1 MILLKKI
8 FVSNYFIFL
17 IGIFVGIYF
26 AIAVLKYYTTTEVFR
41 APPTQGNYK
50 TYSFTHD
57 DLTRTYDVYIP
68 STLKKNASVFFLFHA
83 SRGNSKD
90 MRSST
95 GYDFEYL
102 AEEKGFLVVYP
113 QGFKNHWNDCRATAD
128 YAANIQDIDD
138 VGYFQQM
145 VKSLE
150 ENYMINRKQLVVSG
164 ISNGGHMVFK
174 LAHEIPKDILLYTSF
189 AANLPVQDNNDCSLS
204 QEDVNMIIFNGTND
218 PINPYDGGLVSI
230 LGNDS
235 RGFVISAEETYN
247 YWRDLTSYEEEK
259 IVTIPQL
266 DSDSKT
272 FVVKKESIG
281 SKYVALYSLV
291 NGGHIYA
298 SPYLKSSRFAGESV
312 RDINGAEEIYA
323 TYLDL
328 IDNKIVLRK
337 YNNQYCY
344 DGDTCY
350 VMLNG
355 ANTKIRLLELDTP
368 EISKP
373 KCEAE
378 LELGLKAR
386 DYLNNLIDNAATI
399 EFKTDYAEDYFGR
412 ILSYLIIDGE
422 DVSANIVSK
431 NLGVVYDRDNKTD
444 WCS

>member
-1 MILLKKI
+1 MISLKKI
-8 FVSNYFIFL
+8 IASNYFIFL
-17 IGIFVGIYF
+17 IGIFIGIYF
-26 AIAVLKYYTTTEVFR
+26 AIAVLKYYTTIEVFR

-57 DLTRTYDVYIP
+57 DLIRTYDVYIP
-68 STLKKNASVFFLFHA
+68 STLKKNTSVFFLFHA

-90 MRSST
+90 LRSST

-113 QGFKNHWNDCRATAD
+113 QGYKNHWNDCRASAD

-145 VKSLE
+145 IKSLE

-204 QEDVNMIIFNGTND
+204 QEEVNMIIFNGTND
-218 PINPYDGGLVSI
+218 PINPFDGGLVSI

-259 IVTIPQL
+259 IMTIPQL

-272 FVVKKESIG
+272 FVIKKESIG

-298 SPYLKSSRFAGESV
+298 SPYLKSSRFVGESV

-323 TYLDL
+323 TYLEL
-328 IDNKIVLRK
+328 LDNKIVLRK

-350 VMLNG
+350 VTLNG

-386 DYLNNLIDNAATI
+386 DYLNNLIANASSI
-399 EFKTDYAEDYFGR
+399 KFKTDYTQDYFGR
-412 ILSYLIIDGE
+412 ILAYLIIDGE
-422 DVSANIVSK
+422 DVSAKIVRN
-431 NLGVVYDRDNKTD
+431 NLGVVYERNNKPD
-444 WCS
+444 WCL

>member
-17 IGIFVGIYF
+17 IGIFIGIYF
-26 AIAVLKYYTTTEVFR
+26 AIAVLKYYTSTEVFR

-50 TYSFTHD
+50 TYSFMHD
-57 DLTRTYDVYIP
+57 DLNRTYDVYIP
-68 STLKKNASVFFLFHA
+68 STIKKNASVFFLFHA

-102 AEEKGFLVVYP
+102 AQEKGFLVVYP
-113 QGFKNHWNDCRATAD
+113 QGYKNHWNDCRATAD

-204 QEDVNMIIFNGTND
+204 QEEVNMIIFNGTND
-218 PINPYDGGLVSI
+218 PINPFDGGLVSI

-259 IVTIPQL
+259 IMTIPQL

-272 FVVKKESIG
+272 FVIKKESIG

-298 SPYLKSSRFAGESV
+298 SPYLKSSRFVGESV

-323 TYLDL
+323 TYLEL
-328 IDNKIVLRK
+328 LDNKIVLRK

-350 VMLNG
+350 VTLNG

-386 DYLNNLIDNAATI
+386 DYLNNLIANASSI
-399 EFKTDYAEDYFGR
+399 KFKTDYTQDYFGR
-412 ILSYLIIDGE
+412 ILAYLIIDGE
-422 DVSANIVSK
+422 DVSAKIVRN
-431 NLGVVYDRDNKTD
+431 NLGVVYERNNKPD
-444 WCS
+444 WCL

>member
-8 FVSNYFIFL
+8 FVSSHFIFL
-17 IGIFVGIYF
+17 IGIFIGIYF
-26 AIAVLKYYTTTEVFR
+26 AIVVLKYYTTTEVFR

-50 TYSFTHD
+50 TYSFMHD
-57 DLTRTYDVYIP
+57 DLNRTYDVYIP
-68 STLKKNASVFFLFHA
+68 STIKKNASVFFLFHA

-102 AEEKGFLVVYP
+102 AQEKGFLVVYP
-113 QGFKNHWNDCRATAD
+113 QGYKNHWNDCRATAD

-204 QEDVNMIIFNGTND
+204 QEEVNMIIFNGTND
-218 PINPYDGGLVSI
+218 PINPFDGGLVSI

-259 IVTIPQL
+259 IMTIPQL

-272 FVVKKESIG
+272 FVIKKESIG

-323 TYLDL
+323 TYLEL

-399 EFKTDYAEDYFGR
+399 EFKTDYEEDYFER
-412 ILSYLIIDGE
+412 TLSYLIIDGE

>member
-17 IGIFVGIYF
+17 IGIFIGIYF
-26 AIAVLKYYTTTEVFR
+26 AIAVLKYYTSTEVFR

-50 TYSFTHD
+50 TYSFMHD
-57 DLTRTYDVYIP
+57 DLNRTYDVYIP
-68 STLKKNASVFFLFHA
+68 STIKKNASVFFLFHA

-102 AEEKGFLVVYP
+102 AQEKGFLVVYP
-113 QGFKNHWNDCRATAD
+113 QGYKNHWNDCRATAD

-204 QEDVNMIIFNGTND
+204 QEEVNMIIFNGTND

-259 IVTIPQL
+259 IMTIPQL

-272 FVVKKESIG
+272 FVIKKESIG

-323 TYLDL
+323 TYLEL
-328 IDNKIVLRK
+328 IDSKIVLRK

-399 EFKTDYAEDYFGR
+399 EFKTDYEEDYFGR
-412 ILSYLIIDGE
+412 TLSYLIIDGE

>member
-17 IGIFVGIYF
+17 IGIFIGIYF

-113 QGFKNHWNDCRATAD
+113 QGYKNHWNDCRATAD

-138 VGYFQQM
+138 VGYFKK
-145 VKSLE
+145 VIKSLE
-150 ENYMINRKQLVVSG
+150 ENYMINSKQLVVSG

-204 QEDVNMIIFNGTND
+204 QEEVNMIIFNGTND

-247 YWRDLTSYEEEK
+247 FWRDLTSYEEEK
-259 IVTIPQL
+259 IMTIPRL

-272 FVVKKESIG
+272 FVIKKESNG

-291 NGGHIYA
+291 NGGHIYT
-298 SPYLKSSRFAGESV
+298 SPYLKSSRFSGESV

-323 TYLDL
+323 TYLGL
-328 IDNKIVLRK
+328 IDNKIELRK
-337 YNNQYCY
+337 YNNQYCF

-350 VMLNG
+350 VTLNG

-378 LELGLKAR
+378 LKLGLKAR
-386 DYLNNLIDNAATI
+386 DYLNNLIANASSI
-399 EFKTDYAEDYFGR
+399 EFITDYTQDYFGR
-412 ILSYLIIDGE
+412 VLAHLIIDGE
-422 DVSANIVSK
+422 DVSAKIVK
-431 NLGVVYDRDNKTD
+431 NNFGVVYERNNKQD

>member
-17 IGIFVGIYF
+17 IGIFIGIYF
-26 AIAVLKYYTTTEVFR
+26 AIAVLKYYTSTEVFR

-50 TYSFTHD
+50 TYSFMHD
-57 DLTRTYDVYIP
+57 DLNRTYDVYIP
-68 STLKKNASVFFLFHA
+68 STIKKNASVFFLFHA

-102 AEEKGFLVVYP
+102 AQEKGFLVVYP
-113 QGFKNHWNDCRATAD
+113 QGYKNHWNDCRATAD

-145 VKSLE
+145 IKSLE

-204 QEDVNMIIFNGTND
+204 QEEVNMIIFNGTND

-259 IVTIPQL
+259 IMTIPQL

-272 FVVKKESIG
+272 FVIKKESIG

-323 TYLDL
+323 TYLEL

-399 EFKTDYAEDYFGR
+399 EFKTDYEEDYFGR
-412 ILSYLIIDGE
+412 TLSYLIIDGE

>member
-8 FVSNYFIFL
+8 FVSNHFIFL
-17 IGIFVGIYF
+17 IGIFIGIYF
-26 AIAVLKYYTTTEVFR
+26 AIVVLKYYTTTEVFR

-50 TYSFTHD
+50 TYSFTHN
-57 DLTRTYDVYIP
+57 DLIRTYDVYIP
-68 STLKKNASVFFLFHA
+68 STLKKNTSVFFLFHA

-128 YAANIQDIDD
+128 YATNIQDIDD

-145 VKSLE
+145 IKSLQ

-204 QEDVNMIIFNGTND
+204 QEEVNMIIFNGTND
-218 PINPYDGGLVSI
+218 PINPYEGGLVSI

-247 YWRDLTSYEEEK
+247 YWRGLTVYEEEK

-272 FVVKKESIG
+272 FVIKKESIG

-323 TYLDL
+323 TYLEL

-399 EFKTDYAEDYFGR
+399 EFKTDYEEDYFGR

-422 DVSANIVSK
+422 DASAKIVNN
-431 NLGVVYDRDNKTD
+431 NLGVVYDRNNKTD
-444 WCS
+444 WCK

>member
-17 IGIFVGIYF
+17 IGIFIGIYF

-102 AEEKGFLVVYP
+102 AQEKGFLVVYP
-113 QGFKNHWNDCRATAD
+113 QGYKNHWNDCRATAD

-145 VKSLE
+145 IKSLE

-204 QEDVNMIIFNGTND
+204 QEEVNMIIFNGTND
-218 PINPYDGGLVSI
+218 PINPYEGGLVSI

-247 YWRDLTSYEEEK
+247 YWRGLTSYEEEK
-259 IVTIPQL
+259 IVTVPQL

-399 EFKTDYAEDYFGR
+399 EFKTDYKEDYFGR
-412 ILSYLIIDGE
+412 TLSYLIIDGE

>member
-17 IGIFVGIYF
+17 IGIFIGIYF

-50 TYSFTHD
+50 TYSFTHN
-57 DLTRTYDVYIP
+57 DLIRTYDVYIP

-138 VGYFQQM
+138 VGYFKK
-145 VKSLE
+145 VIKSLE

-174 LAHEIPKDILLYTSF
+174 LAHEIPKDILLFTSF

-204 QEDVNMIIFNGTND
+204 QEEVNMIIFNGTND

-247 YWRDLTSYEEEK
+247 YWRGLTSYEEEK

-272 FVVKKESIG
+272 FVIKKESIG

-312 RDINGAEEIYA
+312 RDINGAEEIYSI
-323 TYLDL
+323 YLEL
-328 IDNKIVLRK
+328 IDNKIELRQ
-337 YNNQYCY
+337 YNDRYCY

-350 VMLNG
+350 VTVDG

-373 KCEAE
+373 KCDAE
-378 LELGLKAR
+378 LKLGLTAR
-386 DYLNNLIDNAATI
+386 DSLNNLITKASTI
-399 EFKTDYAEDYFGR
+399 EFETDYKEDYFGR
-412 ILSYLIIDGE
+412 ILAHLIIHGE
-422 DVSANIVSK
+422 DVSAKIVSN
-431 NLGVVYDRDNKTD
+431 NLGVVYDRNNKPD
-444 WCS
+444 WCA

>member
-1 MILLKKI
+1 MISLKKI
-8 FVSNYFIFL
+8 IASNYFIFL
-17 IGIFVGIYF
+17 IGIFIGIYF
-26 AIAVLKYYTTTEVFR
+26 AIAVLKYYTTIEVFR

-57 DLTRTYDVYIP
+57 DLIRTYDVYIP
-68 STLKKNASVFFLFHA
+68 STLKKNTSVFFLFHA

-102 AEEKGFLVVYP
+102 AQEKGFLVVYP
-113 QGFKNHWNDCRATAD
+113 QGYKNHWNDCRATAD

-145 VKSLE
+145 IKSLE

-204 QEDVNMIIFNGTND
+204 QEEVNMIIFNGTND

-259 IVTIPQL
+259 IMTIPQL

-272 FVVKKESIG
+272 FVIKKESIG

-298 SPYLKSSRFAGESV
+298 SPYLKSSRFVGESV

-323 TYLDL
+323 TYLEL
-328 IDNKIVLRK
+328 LDNKIVLRK

-350 VMLNG
+350 VTLNG

-399 EFKTDYAEDYFGR
+399 EFKTDYEEDYFGR
-412 ILSYLIIDGE
+412 TLSYLIIDGE

>member
-17 IGIFVGIYF
+17 IGIFIGIYF
-26 AIAVLKYYTTTEVFR
+26 AIAVLKYYTSTEVFR

-57 DLTRTYDVYIP
+57 DLIRTYDVYIP
-68 STLKKNASVFFLFHA
+68 STLKKNTSVFFLFHA

-113 QGFKNHWNDCRATAD
+113 QGYKNHWNDCRASAD

-145 VKSLE
+145 IKSLE

-204 QEDVNMIIFNGTND
+204 QEEVNMIIFNGTND
-218 PINPYDGGLVSI
+218 PINPFDGGLVSI

-259 IVTIPQL
+259 IMTIPQL

-272 FVVKKESIG
+272 FVIKKESIG

-298 SPYLKSSRFAGESV
+298 SPYLKSSRFVGESV

-323 TYLDL
+323 TYLEL
-328 IDNKIVLRK
+328 LDNKIVLRK

-350 VMLNG
+350 VTLNG

-386 DYLNNLIDNAATI
+386 DYLNNLIANASSI
-399 EFKTDYAEDYFGR
+399 KFKTDYTQDYFGR
-412 ILSYLIIDGE
+412 ILAYLIIDGE
-422 DVSANIVSK
+422 DVSAKIVRN
-431 NLGVVYDRDNKTD
+431 NLGVVYERNNKPD
-444 WCS
+444 WCL

>member
-17 IGIFVGIYF
+17 IGIFIGIYF
-26 AIAVLKYYTTTEVFR
+26 AIVVLKYYTSTEVFR

-50 TYSFTHD
+50 TYSFMHD
-57 DLTRTYDVYIP
+57 DLNRTYDVYIP
-68 STLKKNASVFFLFHA
+68 STIKKNASVFFLFHA

-102 AEEKGFLVVYP
+102 AQEKGFLVVYP
-113 QGFKNHWNDCRATAD
+113 QGYKNHWNDCRATAD

-204 QEDVNMIIFNGTND
+204 QEEVNMIIFNGTND

-259 IVTIPQL
+259 IMTIPQL

-272 FVVKKESIG
+272 FVIKKESIG

-323 TYLDL
+323 TYLEL

-386 DYLNNLIDNAATI
+386 GYLNNLIDNAATI
-399 EFKTDYAEDYFGR
+399 EFKTDYEEDYFGR
-412 ILSYLIIDGE
+412 TLSYLIIDGE

>member
-17 IGIFVGIYF
+17 IGIFIGIYF
-26 AIAVLKYYTTTEVFR
+26 AIAVLKYYTSTEVFR

-50 TYSFTHD
+50 TYSFMHD
-57 DLTRTYDVYIP
+57 DLNRTYDVYIP
-68 STLKKNASVFFLFHA
+68 STIKKNASVFFLFHA

-102 AEEKGFLVVYP
+102 AQEKGFLVVYP
-113 QGFKNHWNDCRATAD
+113 QGYKNHWNDCRATAD

-204 QEDVNMIIFNGTND
+204 QEEVNMIIFNGTND

-259 IVTIPQL
+259 IMTIPQL

-272 FVVKKESIG
+272 FVIKKESIG

-312 RDINGAEEIYA
+312 RNINGAEEIYA

-399 EFKTDYAEDYFGR
+399 EFKTDYEEDYFGR
-412 ILSYLIIDGE
+412 TLSYLIIDGE

>member
-1 MILLKKI
+1 MNALKKFI
-8 FVSNYFIFL
+8 SSNYFIFSF
-17 IGIFVGIYF
+17 GIFIG
-26 AIAVLKYYTTTEVFR
+26 ACLSLLVLKYYTNVEVFR
-41 APPTQGNYK
+41 DAPTQGKYK

-57 DLTRTYDVYIP
+57 ELIRTYDVYIP
-68 STLKKNASVFFLFHA
+68 STLKKDASVFFLFHA
-83 SRGNSKD
+83 SRGNSEG

-145 VKSLE
+145 IKSLE

-204 QEDVNMIIFNGTND
+204 QEEVNMIIFNGTND

-259 IVTIPQL
+259 IMTIPQL

-272 FVVKKESIG
+272 FVIKKESIG

-323 TYLDL
+323 TYLEL

-355 ANTKIRLLELDTP
+355 VNTKIRLLELDTP

-399 EFKTDYAEDYFGR
+399 EFKTDYEEDYFGR
-412 ILSYLIIDGE
+412 TLSYLIIDGE

>member
-17 IGIFVGIYF
+17 IGIFIGIYF
-26 AIAVLKYYTTTEVFR
+26 AIAVLKYYTSTEVFR

-50 TYSFTHD
+50 TYSFMHD
-57 DLTRTYDVYIP
+57 DLNRTYDVYIP
-68 STLKKNASVFFLFHA
+68 STIKKNASVFFLFHA

-102 AEEKGFLVVYP
+102 AQEKGFLVVYP
-113 QGFKNHWNDCRATAD
+113 QGYKNHWNDCRATAD

-204 QEDVNMIIFNGTND
+204 QEEVNMIIFNGTND

-259 IVTIPQL
+259 IMTIPQL

-272 FVVKKESIG
+272 FVIKKESIG

-323 TYLDL
+323 TYLEL

-399 EFKTDYAEDYFGR
+399 EFKTDYEEDYFGR
-412 ILSYLIIDGE
+412 TLSYLIIDGE

-431 NLGVVYDRDNKTD
+431 NLGVVYDRDNKTN
-444 WCS
+444 WCK

>member
-8 FVSNYFIFL
+8 FVSNHFIFL
-17 IGIFVGIYF
+17 IGIFIGIYF
-26 AIAVLKYYTTTEVFR
+26 AIVVLKYYTTTEVFR

-50 TYSFTHD
+50 TYSFTHN
-57 DLTRTYDVYIP
+57 DLIRTYDVYIP
-68 STLKKNASVFFLFHA
+68 STLKKNTSVFFLFHA

-90 MRSST
+90 MRNST

-102 AEEKGFLVVYP
+102 AQEKGFLVVYP
-113 QGFKNHWNDCRATAD
+113 QGYKNHWNDCRATAD

-145 VKSLE
+145 IKSLE

-204 QEDVNMIIFNGTND
+204 QEEVNMIIFNGTND
-218 PINPYDGGLVSI
+218 PINPYEGGLVSI

-247 YWRDLTSYEEEK
+247 YWRGLTSYEEEK

-272 FVVKKESIG
+272 FVIKKESIG

-323 TYLDL
+323 TYLEL

-350 VMLNG
+350 VIMNG

-399 EFKTDYAEDYFGR
+399 EFKTDYEEDYFGR
-412 ILSYLIIDGE
+412 TLSYLIIDGE

>member
-17 IGIFVGIYF
+17 IGIFIGIYF
-26 AIAVLKYYTTTEVFR
+26 AIVVLKYYTTTEVFR

-50 TYSFTHD
+50 TYSFTHN
-57 DLTRTYDVYIP
+57 DLIRTYDVYIP
-68 STLKKNASVFFLFHA
+68 STLKKNTSVFFLFHA

-90 MRSST
+90 MRNST

-102 AEEKGFLVVYP
+102 AQEKGFLVVYP
-113 QGFKNHWNDCRATAD
+113 QGYKNHWNDCRATAD

-145 VKSLE
+145 IKSLE

-174 LAHEIPKDILLYTSF
+174 LAHEIPKDILLFTSF
-189 AANLPVQDNNDCSLS
+189 AANLPVQDNNDCLLS
-204 QEDVNMIIFNGTND
+204 QEEVNMIIFNGTND
-218 PINPYDGGLVSI
+218 PINPYGGGLVSI

-259 IVTIPQL
+259 IMTIPQL

-272 FVVKKESIG
+272 FVIKKESIG

-312 RDINGAEEIYA
+312 RNINGAEEIYA

-399 EFKTDYAEDYFGR
+399 EFKTDYEEDYFGR
-412 ILSYLIIDGE
+412 TLSYLIIDGE

>member
-1 MILLKKI
+1 M
-8 FVSNYFIFL
+8 
-17 IGIFVGIYF
+17 
-26 AIAVLKYYTTTEVFR
+26 
-41 APPTQGNYK
+41 
-50 TYSFTHD
+50 
-57 DLTRTYDVYIP
+57 
-68 STLKKNASVFFLFHA
+68 
-83 SRGNSKD
+83 
-90 MRSST
+90 
-95 GYDFEYL
+95 
-102 AEEKGFLVVYP
+102 VVYP

-128 YAANIQDIDD
+128 YDANIKDIDD

-150 ENYMINRKQLVVSG
+150 ENYKINRKQLVVSG

-174 LAHEIPKDILLYTSF
+174 LAHKIPKEILLYTSF
-189 AANLPVQDNNDCSLS
+189 AANLPVLDNDDCSRS
-204 QEDVNMIIFNGTND
+204 NKEVNMIIFNGTKD
-218 PINPYDGGLVSI
+218 PINPYEGGLVSI

-247 YWRDLTSYEEEK
+247 YWRGLTSYEEEK
-259 IVTIPQL
+259 IMTIPQL

-272 FVVKKESIG
+272 SVIKKESNG

-323 TYLDL
+323 TYLEL
-328 IDNKIVLRK
+328 IDKKIVLRK

-350 VMLNG
+350 VTVNG
-355 ANTKIRLLELDTP
+355 INTKIRLLELDTP

-378 LELGLKAR
+378 LELGLTAR
-386 DYLNNLIDNAATI
+386 DYLNNLITNASTI
-399 EFKTDYAEDYFGR
+399 KFKTDYTEDYFGR
-412 ILSYLIIDGE
+412 ILAHIIIDGE
-422 DVSANIVSK
+422 DVSAKIVE
-431 NLGVVYDRDNKTD
+431 NNYGVVYDRNNKQD

>member
-17 IGIFVGIYF
+17 IGIFIGIYF
-26 AIAVLKYYTTTEVFR
+26 AIAVLKYYTSTEVFR

-50 TYSFTHD
+50 TYSFMHD
-57 DLTRTYDVYIP
+57 DLNRTYDVYIP
-68 STLKKNASVFFLFHA
+68 STIKKNASVFFLFHA

-102 AEEKGFLVVYP
+102 AQEKGFLVVYP
-113 QGFKNHWNDCRATAD
+113 QGYKNHWNDCRATAD

-204 QEDVNMIIFNGTND
+204 QEEVNMIIFNGTND
-218 PINPYDGGLVSI
+218 PINPFDGGLVSI
-230 LGNDS
+230 LGNDR

-259 IVTIPQL
+259 IMTIPQL

-272 FVVKKESIG
+272 FVIKKESIG

-323 TYLDL
+323 TYLEL

-399 EFKTDYAEDYFGR
+399 EFKTDYEEDYFGR
-412 ILSYLIIDGE
+412 TLSYLIIDGE

>member
-17 IGIFVGIYF
+17 IGIFIGIYF
-26 AIAVLKYYTTTEVFR
+26 AIAVLKYYTSTEVFR

-50 TYSFTHD
+50 TYSFMHD
-57 DLTRTYDVYIP
+57 DLNRTYDVYIP
-68 STLKKNASVFFLFHA
+68 STIKKNASVFFLFHA

-102 AEEKGFLVVYP
+102 AQEKGFLVVYP
-113 QGFKNHWNDCRATAD
+113 QGYKNHWNDCRATAD

-174 LAHEIPKDILLYTSF
+174 LAHEIPKDILLFTSF

-204 QEDVNMIIFNGTND
+204 QEEVNMIIFNGTND

-259 IVTIPQL
+259 IMTIPQL

-272 FVVKKESIG
+272 FVIKKESIG

-323 TYLDL
+323 TYLEL

-399 EFKTDYAEDYFGR
+399 EFKTDYEEDYFGR
-412 ILSYLIIDGE
+412 TLSYLIIDGE

>member
-17 IGIFVGIYF
+17 IGIFIGIYF

-50 TYSFTHD
+50 TYSFMHD
-57 DLTRTYDVYIP
+57 DLNRTYDVYIP
-68 STLKKNASVFFLFHA
+68 STIKKNASVFFLFHA

-102 AEEKGFLVVYP
+102 AQEKGFLVVYP
-113 QGFKNHWNDCRATAD
+113 QGYKNHWNDCRATAD

-204 QEDVNMIIFNGTND
+204 QEEVNMIIFNGTND

-259 IVTIPQL
+259 IMTIPQL

-272 FVVKKESIG
+272 FVIKKESIG

-323 TYLDL
+323 TYLEL

-399 EFKTDYAEDYFGR
+399 EFKTDYEEDYFGR
-412 ILSYLIIDGE
+412 TLSYLIIDGE

>member
-17 IGIFVGIYF
+17 IGIFIGIYF
-26 AIAVLKYYTTTEVFR
+26 TIAVLKYYTSTEVFR

-50 TYSFTHD
+50 TYSFMHD
-57 DLTRTYDVYIP
+57 DLNRTYDVYIP
-68 STLKKNASVFFLFHA
+68 STIKKNASVFFLFHA

-102 AEEKGFLVVYP
+102 AQEKGFLVVYP
-113 QGFKNHWNDCRATAD
+113 QGYKNHWNDCRASAD

-145 VKSLE
+145 IKSLE

-174 LAHEIPKDILLYTSF
+174 LAHEISKDILLYTSF

-204 QEDVNMIIFNGTND
+204 QGEVNMIIFNGTND
-218 PINPYDGGLVSI
+218 PINPYEGGLVSI

-247 YWRDLTSYEEEK
+247 YWRGLTSYEEEK
-259 IVTIPQL
+259 IVTIPQV
-266 DSDSKT
+266 DNGSKT

-312 RDINGAEEIYA
+312 RDINGAEEIYSI
-323 TYLDL
+323 YLEL
-328 IDNKIVLRK
+328 IDNKIELRQ

-350 VMLNG
+350 VTLNG
-355 ANTKIRLLELDTP
+355 VNTKIRLLELDTP

-373 KCEAE
+373 KCDAE

-386 DYLNNLIDNAATI
+386 DYLNNLIANASSI
-399 EFKTDYAEDYFGR
+399 KFKTDYTQDYFGR
-412 ILSYLIIDGE
+412 ILAYLIIDGE
-422 DVSANIVSK
+422 DVSAKIVSN
-431 NLGVVYDRDNKTD
+431 NLGVPYDRNNKQN
-444 WCS
+444 WCP

>member
-17 IGIFVGIYF
+17 IGIFIGIYF
-26 AIAVLKYYTTTEVFR
+26 AIAVLKYYTSTEVFR

-50 TYSFTHD
+50 TYSFTHN
-57 DLTRTYDVYIP
+57 DLIRTYDVYIP
-68 STLKKNASVFFLFHA
+68 STLKKNTSVFFLFHA

-102 AEEKGFLVVYP
+102 AQEKGFLVVYP
-113 QGFKNHWNDCRATAD
+113 QGYKNHWNDCRATAD

-174 LAHEIPKDILLYTSF
+174 LAHEIPKDILLFTSF

-204 QEDVNMIIFNGTND
+204 QEEVNMIIFNGTND

-259 IVTIPQL
+259 IMTIPQL

-272 FVVKKESIG
+272 FVIKKESIG

-399 EFKTDYAEDYFGR
+399 EFKTDYEEDYFGR
-412 ILSYLIIDGE
+412 TLSYLIIDGE

>member
-17 IGIFVGIYF
+17 IGIFIGIYF
-26 AIAVLKYYTTTEVFR
+26 AIAVLKYYTSTEVFR

-50 TYSFTHD
+50 TYSFMHD
-57 DLTRTYDVYIP
+57 DLNRTYDVYIP
-68 STLKKNASVFFLFHA
+68 STIKKNASVFFLFHA

-102 AEEKGFLVVYP
+102 AQEKGFLVVYP
-113 QGFKNHWNDCRATAD
+113 QGYKNHWNDCRATAD

-145 VKSLE
+145 IKSLE

-174 LAHEIPKDILLYTSF
+174 LAHEIPKDILLFTSF

-204 QEDVNMIIFNGTND
+204 QEEVNMIIFNGTND

-259 IVTIPQL
+259 IMTIPQL

-272 FVVKKESIG
+272 FVIKKESIG

-323 TYLDL
+323 TYLEL

-399 EFKTDYAEDYFGR
+399 EFKTDYEEDYFGR
-412 ILSYLIIDGE
+412 TLSYLIIDGE

>member
-17 IGIFVGIYF
+17 IGIFIGIYF
-26 AIAVLKYYTTTEVFR
+26 AIAVLKYYTSTEVFR

-50 TYSFTHD
+50 TYSFMHD
-57 DLTRTYDVYIP
+57 DLNRTYDVYIP
-68 STLKKNASVFFLFHA
+68 STIKKNASVIFLFQA

-102 AEEKGFLVVYP
+102 AQEKGFLVVYP
-113 QGFKNHWNDCRATAD
+113 QGYKNHWNDCRATAD

-204 QEDVNMIIFNGTND
+204 QEEVNMIIFNGTND
-218 PINPYDGGLVSI
+218 PINPFDGGLVSI

-259 IVTIPQL
+259 IMTIPQL

-272 FVVKKESIG
+272 FVIKKESIG

-323 TYLDL
+323 TYLEL

-399 EFKTDYAEDYFGR
+399 EFKTDYEEDYFGR
-412 ILSYLIIDGE
+412 TLSYLIIDGE

>member
-17 IGIFVGIYF
+17 IGIFIGIYF

-57 DLTRTYDVYIP
+57 DLIRTYDVYIP

-83 SRGNSKD
+83 SRGNSEG

-113 QGFKNHWNDCRATAD
+113 QGFKNNWNDCRDTAD

-138 VGYFQQM
+138 VDYFQQM
-145 VKSLE
+145 IKSLQA
-150 ENYMINRKQLVVSG
+150 NYMINRRHLVVSG

-204 QEDVNMIIFNGTND
+204 QEEVNMIIFNGTND
-218 PINPYDGGLVSI
+218 PINPYEGGLVSI

-247 YWRDLTSYEEEK
+247 YWRGLTSYEEEK
-259 IVTIPQL
+259 IVKIPQL

-272 FVVKKESIG
+272 FVFKKESIG

-328 IDNKIVLRK
+328 TDNKIVLRK

-399 EFKTDYAEDYFGR
+399 EFKTDYKEDYFGR
-412 ILSYLIIDGE
+412 TLSYLIIDGE

>member
-17 IGIFVGIYF
+17 IGIFIGIYF
-26 AIAVLKYYTTTEVFR
+26 AIAVLKYYTSTEVFR

-50 TYSFTHD
+50 TYSFMHD
-57 DLTRTYDVYIP
+57 DLNRTYDVYIP
-68 STLKKNASVFFLFHA
+68 STIKKNASVFFLFHA

-102 AEEKGFLVVYP
+102 AQEKGFLVVYP
-113 QGFKNHWNDCRATAD
+113 QGYKNHWNDCRATAD

-204 QEDVNMIIFNGTND
+204 QEEVNMIIFNGTND

-259 IVTIPQL
+259 IMTIPQL

-272 FVVKKESIG
+272 FVIKKESIG

-323 TYLDL
+323 TYLEL

-399 EFKTDYAEDYFGR
+399 EFKTDYEEDYFGR
-412 ILSYLIIDGE
+412 TLSYLIIDGE

>member
-17 IGIFVGIYF
+17 IGIFIGIYF
-26 AIAVLKYYTTTEVFR
+26 TIAVLKYYTSTEVFR

-50 TYSFTHD
+50 TYSFMHD
-57 DLTRTYDVYIP
+57 DLNRTYDVYIP
-68 STLKKNASVFFLFHA
+68 STIKKNASVFFLFHA

-102 AEEKGFLVVYP
+102 AQEKGFLVVYP
-113 QGFKNHWNDCRATAD
+113 QGYKNHWNDCRATAD

-204 QEDVNMIIFNGTND
+204 QEEVNMIIFNGTND

-259 IVTIPQL
+259 IMTIPQL

-272 FVVKKESIG
+272 FVIKKESIG

-323 TYLDL
+323 TYLEL

-399 EFKTDYAEDYFGR
+399 EFKTDYEEDYFGR
-412 ILSYLIIDGE
+412 TLSYLIIDGE

>member
-17 IGIFVGIYF
+17 IGIFIGIYF
-26 AIAVLKYYTTTEVFR
+26 AIAVLKYYTSTEVFR

-50 TYSFTHD
+50 TYSFMHD
-57 DLTRTYDVYIP
+57 DLNRTYDVYIP
-68 STLKKNASVFFLFHA
+68 STIKKNASVFFLFHA

-90 MRSST
+90 MRNST

-102 AEEKGFLVVYP
+102 AQEKGFLVVYP
-113 QGFKNHWNDCRATAD
+113 QGYKNHWNDCRATAD

-204 QEDVNMIIFNGTND
+204 QEEVNMIIFNGTND
-218 PINPYDGGLVSI
+218 PINPFDGGLVSI

-259 IVTIPQL
+259 IMTIPQL

-272 FVVKKESIG
+272 FVIKKESIG

-399 EFKTDYAEDYFGR
+399 EFKTDYEEDYFGR
-412 ILSYLIIDGE
+412 TLSYLIIDGE

>member
-8 FVSNYFIFL
+8 FVSNHFIFL
-17 IGIFVGIYF
+17 IGIFIGIYF
-26 AIAVLKYYTTTEVFR
+26 AIVVLKYYTTTEVFR

-50 TYSFTHD
+50 TYSFMHD
-57 DLTRTYDVYIP
+57 DLIRTYDVYIP
-68 STLKKNASVFFLFHA
+68 STPKKNASVFFLFHA

-102 AEEKGFLVVYP
+102 AQEKGFLVVYP
-113 QGFKNHWNDCRATAD
+113 QGYKNHWNDCRATAD

-138 VGYFQQM
+138 VGYFQQII
-145 VKSLE
+145 KSLE

-174 LAHEIPKDILLYTSF
+174 LAHEIPKEILLYASF

-204 QEDVNMIIFNGTND
+204 QEEVNMIIFNGTND

-259 IVTIPQL
+259 IMTIPQL

-272 FVVKKESIG
+272 FVIKKESIG

-344 DGDTCY
+344 DGDPCY

-399 EFKTDYAEDYFGR
+399 EFKTDYEEDYFGR
-412 ILSYLIIDGE
+412 TLSYLIIDGE

>member
-17 IGIFVGIYF
+17 IGIFIGIYF
-26 AIAVLKYYTTTEVFR
+26 AIAVLKYYTSTEVFR

-50 TYSFTHD
+50 TYSFMHD
-57 DLTRTYDVYIP
+57 DLNRTYDVYIP
-68 STLKKNASVFFLFHA
+68 STIKKNASVFFLFHA

-102 AEEKGFLVVYP
+102 AQEKGFLVVYP
-113 QGFKNHWNDCRATAD
+113 QGYKNHWNDCRATAD

-204 QEDVNMIIFNGTND
+204 QEEVNMIIFNGTND

-259 IVTIPQL
+259 IMTIPQL

-272 FVVKKESIG
+272 FVIKKESIG

-312 RDINGAEEIYA
+312 RNINGAEEIYA

-355 ANTKIRLLELDTP
+355 VNTKIRLLELDTP

-399 EFKTDYAEDYFGR
+399 EFKTDYEEDYFGR
-412 ILSYLIIDGE
+412 TLSYLIIDGE

>member
-17 IGIFVGIYF
+17 IGIFIGIYF
-26 AIAVLKYYTTTEVFR
+26 AIVVLKYYTTTEVFR

-50 TYSFTHD
+50 TYSFTHN
-57 DLTRTYDVYIP
+57 DLIRTYDVYIP
-68 STLKKNASVFFLFHA
+68 STLKKNTSVFFLFHA

-90 MRSST
+90 MRNST

-102 AEEKGFLVVYP
+102 AQEKGFLVVYP
-113 QGFKNHWNDCRATAD
+113 QGYKNHWNDCRATAD

-174 LAHEIPKDILLYTSF
+174 LAHEIPKDILLFTSF

-204 QEDVNMIIFNGTND
+204 QEEVNMIIFNGTND

-259 IVTIPQL
+259 IMTIPQL

-272 FVVKKESIG
+272 FVIKKESIG

-312 RDINGAEEIYA
+312 RNINGAEEIYA

-399 EFKTDYAEDYFGR
+399 EFKTDYEEDYFGR
-412 ILSYLIIDGE
+412 TLSYLIIDGE
-422 DVSANIVSK
+422 DASAKIVNN
-431 NLGVVYDRDNKTD
+431 NLGVVYDRNNKTD
-444 WCS
+444 WCK

>member
-1 MILLKKI
+1 
-8 FVSNYFIFL
+8 
-17 IGIFVGIYF
+17 
-26 AIAVLKYYTTTEVFR
+26 
-41 APPTQGNYK
+41 
-50 TYSFTHD
+50 
-57 DLTRTYDVYIP
+57 
-68 STLKKNASVFFLFHA
+68 
-83 SRGNSKD
+83 

-113 QGFKNHWNDCRATAD
+113 QGYKNHWNDCRATAD

-204 QEDVNMIIFNGTND
+204 QEEVNMIIFNGTND
-218 PINPYDGGLVSI
+218 PINPFDGGLVSI

-259 IVTIPQL
+259 IMTIPQL

-272 FVVKKESIG
+272 FVIKKESIG

-323 TYLDL
+323 TYLEL
-328 IDNKIVLRK
+328 LDNKIVLRK

-350 VMLNG
+350 VTLNG

-386 DYLNNLIDNAATI
+386 DYLNNLIANASSI
-399 EFKTDYAEDYFGR
+399 KFKTDYTQDYFGR
-412 ILSYLIIDGE
+412 ILAYLIIDGE
-422 DVSANIVSK
+422 DVSAKIVRN
-431 NLGVVYDRDNKTD
+431 NLGVVYERNNKPD
-444 WCS
+444 WCL

>member
-17 IGIFVGIYF
+17 IGIFIGIYF
-26 AIAVLKYYTTTEVFR
+26 AIAVLKYYTTIEVFR

-57 DLTRTYDVYIP
+57 DLIRTYDVYIP
-68 STLKKNASVFFLFHA
+68 STLKKNTSVFFLFHA

-113 QGFKNHWNDCRATAD
+113 QGYKNHWNDCRATAD

-204 QEDVNMIIFNGTND
+204 QEEVNMIIFNGTND

-259 IVTIPQL
+259 IMTIPQL

-272 FVVKKESIG
+272 FVIKKESIG

-323 TYLDL
+323 TYLEL

-386 DYLNNLIDNAATI
+386 DYLNNLIANASSI
-399 EFKTDYAEDYFGR
+399 KFKTDYTQDYFGR
-412 ILSYLIIDGE
+412 ILVYLIIDGE
-422 DVSANIVSK
+422 DVSAKIVRN
-431 NLGVVYDRDNKTD
+431 NLGVVYERNNKPD
-444 WCS
+444 WCL

>member
-1 MILLKKI
+1 
-8 FVSNYFIFL
+8 
-17 IGIFVGIYF
+17 
-26 AIAVLKYYTTTEVFR
+26 
-41 APPTQGNYK
+41 
-50 TYSFTHD
+50 
-57 DLTRTYDVYIP
+57 
-68 STLKKNASVFFLFHA
+68 
-83 SRGNSKD
+83 

-102 AEEKGFLVVYP
+102 AQEKGFLVVYP
-113 QGFKNHWNDCRATAD
+113 QGYKNHWNDCRATAD

-150 ENYMINRKQLVVSG
+150 ENHMINRKQLVVSG

-204 QEDVNMIIFNGTND
+204 QEEVNMIIFNGTND

-230 LGNDS
+230 LGNHS
-235 RGFVISAEETYN
+235 RGIVISAEETYN

-259 IVTIPQL
+259 IMTIPQL

-272 FVVKKESIG
+272 FVIKKESIG

-323 TYLDL
+323 TYLEL

-368 EISKP
+368 EITKP
-373 KCEAE
+373 ECEAE

-399 EFKTDYAEDYFGR
+399 EFKTDYEEDYFGR
-412 ILSYLIIDGE
+412 TLSYLIIDGE

-431 NLGVVYDRDNKTD
+431 NLGVVYDRDNKID

>member
-17 IGIFVGIYF
+17 IGIFIGIYF
-26 AIAVLKYYTTTEVFR
+26 AIAVLKYYTSTEVFR

-50 TYSFTHD
+50 TYSFMHD
-57 DLTRTYDVYIP
+57 DLNRTYDVYIP
-68 STLKKNASVFFLFHA
+68 STIKKNASVFFLFHA

-102 AEEKGFLVVYP
+102 AQEKGFLVVYP
-113 QGFKNHWNDCRATAD
+113 QGYKNHWNDCRATAD

-204 QEDVNMIIFNGTND
+204 QEEVNMIIFNGTND

-259 IVTIPQL
+259 IMTIPQL

-272 FVVKKESIG
+272 FVIKKESIG

-298 SPYLKSSRFAGESV
+298 SPYLKNSRFAGESV

-323 TYLDL
+323 TYLEL

-399 EFKTDYAEDYFGR
+399 EFKTDYEEDYFGR
-412 ILSYLIIDGE
+412 TLSYLIIDGE

>member
-1 MILLKKI
+1 MISLKKI
-8 FVSNYFIFL
+8 IASNYFIFL
-17 IGIFVGIYF
+17 IGIFIGIYF
-26 AIAVLKYYTTTEVFR
+26 AIAVLKYYTTIEVFR

-57 DLTRTYDVYIP
+57 DLIRTYDVYIP
-68 STLKKNASVFFLFHA
+68 STLKKNTSVFFLFHA

-113 QGFKNHWNDCRATAD
+113 QGYKNHWNDCRASAD

-145 VKSLE
+145 IKSLE

-204 QEDVNMIIFNGTND
+204 QEEVNMIIFNGTND
-218 PINPYDGGLVSI
+218 PINPFDGGLVSI

-259 IVTIPQL
+259 IMTIPQL

-272 FVVKKESIG
+272 FVIKKESIG

-298 SPYLKSSRFAGESV
+298 SPYLKSSRFVGESV

-323 TYLDL
+323 TYLEL
-328 IDNKIVLRK
+328 LDNKIVLRK

-350 VMLNG
+350 VTLNG

-386 DYLNNLIDNAATI
+386 DYLNNLIANASSI
-399 EFKTDYAEDYFGR
+399 KFKTDYTQDYFGR
-412 ILSYLIIDGE
+412 ILAYLIIDGE
-422 DVSANIVSK
+422 DVSAKIVRN
-431 NLGVVYDRDNKTD
+431 NLGVVYERNNKPD
-444 WCS
+444 WCL

>member
-17 IGIFVGIYF
+17 IGIFIGIYF
-26 AIAVLKYYTTTEVFR
+26 AIAVLKYYTSTEVFR

-50 TYSFTHD
+50 TYSFMHD
-57 DLTRTYDVYIP
+57 DLNRTYDVYIP
-68 STLKKNASVFFLFHA
+68 STIKKNASVFFLFHA

-102 AEEKGFLVVYP
+102 AQEKGFLVVYP
-113 QGFKNHWNDCRATAD
+113 QGYKNHWNDCRATAD

-174 LAHEIPKDILLYTSF
+174 LAHEIPKGILLYTSF

-204 QEDVNMIIFNGTND
+204 QEEVNMIIFNGTND

-259 IVTIPQL
+259 IMTIPQL

-272 FVVKKESIG
+272 FVIKKESIG

-323 TYLDL
+323 TYLEL

-399 EFKTDYAEDYFGR
+399 EFKTDYEEDYFGR
-412 ILSYLIIDGE
+412 TLSYLIIDGE

>member
-17 IGIFVGIYF
+17 IGIFIGIYF
-26 AIAVLKYYTTTEVFR
+26 AIAVLKYYTSTEVFR

-50 TYSFTHD
+50 TYSFMHD
-57 DLTRTYDVYIP
+57 DLNRTYDVYIP
-68 STLKKNASVFFLFHA
+68 STIKKNASVFFLFHA

-102 AEEKGFLVVYP
+102 AQEKGFLVVYP
-113 QGFKNHWNDCRATAD
+113 QGYKNHWNDCRATAD

-145 VKSLE
+145 IKSLE

-174 LAHEIPKDILLYTSF
+174 LAHEIPKDILLFTSF

-204 QEDVNMIIFNGTND
+204 QEEVNMIIFNGTND

-259 IVTIPQL
+259 IMTIPQL

-272 FVVKKESIG
+272 FVIKKESIG

-323 TYLDL
+323 TYLEL

-399 EFKTDYAEDYFGR
+399 EFKTDYEEDYFGR

-422 DVSANIVSK
+422 DVSAKIVK
-431 NLGVVYDRDNKTD
+431 NSLGVVYDRNNKTD
-444 WCS
+444 WCK